1 MSAGEERVPDR
12 VYFVASLD
20 ASLPRR
26 KGDTLE
32 QALERA
38 QTLLRNAFGHWL
50 KSIEIE
56 ALTLVPN
63 RGAQGDFDLRR
74 AVLSLPAASRRILLE
89 LKAGQWIE
97 DPRGNAKHNG
107 RRVALAALRRR
118 GYAEI
123 DERGRSNLSSEFPKW
138 GHAITEAGIQ
148 AAAVL
153 ELEQAAP

>member
-1 MSAGEERVPDR
+1 MSAGEERIPDR
-12 VYFVASLD
+12 VYFVAALD

-38 QTLLRNAFGHWL
+38 ETLLRNAFGHWL

-63 RGAQGDFDLRR
+63 RGAQADFDLRR

-89 LKAGQWIE
+89 FKRLRAIE
-97 DPRGNAKHNG
+97 DPYGDPKLNG
-107 RRVALAALRRR
+107 RRVALSALRRR
-118 GYAEI
+118 GYLQACELAI
-123 DERGRSNLSSEFPKW
+123 GAGDFPKW
-138 GHAITEAGIQ
+138 GHEITEAGIR
-148 AAAVL
+148 AACVL
-153 ELEQAAP
+153 ELEAAR